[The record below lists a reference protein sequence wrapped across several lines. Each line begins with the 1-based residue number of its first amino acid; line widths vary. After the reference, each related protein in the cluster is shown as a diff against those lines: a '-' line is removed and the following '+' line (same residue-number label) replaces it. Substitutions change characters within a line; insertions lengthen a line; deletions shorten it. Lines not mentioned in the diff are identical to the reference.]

1 MHRIAQALKLFMVT
15 AAVVAAVPLFVSAQP
30 VSRPAPAARPAKKMK
45 PHAQTPKIFF
55 VGPDGDSE
63 KSIAVDPKVNVSLPC
78 VSEGNVKI
86 NGWERNEVRV
96 FVKDGS
102 RIGFKIRQKNRQT
115 GSPNWIVVT
124 GIEHEKDRRR
134 RPNECLWGAEIE
146 IDVPSEAAID
156 MRGRETTTTI
166 DSVRKAIVKNG
177 GGDVSLHN
185 ISGGVYAL
193 TYEGSVAVENSE
205 GTIYLESTSGNIVA
219 FETGPSEIGDTFKA
233 KTNSGTI
240 SLQNL
245 EHRQIEVNSISGSVV
260 FNGTFSSGGLYN
272 FGTSNG
278 SITLALAK
286 DASCMINASYG
297 YGEIKSELPLKNAVY
312 QKNTPIKSLTAM
324 LGDGDSTL
332 KLTTTNGRIY
342 LKPQ

>member
-1 MHRIAQALKLFMVT
+1 MVT
-15 AAVVAAVPLFVSAQP
+15 AAVVAAVPLFMPAQP
-30 VSRPAPAARPAKKMK
+30 LSRPAPTARPAEKMK
-45 PHAQTPKIFF
+45 PHAQTPKFFF
-55 VGPDGDSE
+55 VVGTDGDSE
-63 KSIAVDPKVNVSLPC
+63 KSIAVDPKVNVALPC
-78 VSEGNVKI
+78 VSEGKVKI

-102 RIGFKIRQKNRQT
+102 RIGFKVRQRNRQT
-115 GSPNWIVVT
+115 GAPNWIVISGV
-124 GIEHEKDRRR
+124 EHEPGRRA

-146 IDVPSEAAID
+146 IDVPSGAAID
-156 MRGRETTTTI
+156 MKGRETATTI
-166 DSVRKAIVKNG
+166 DSVRKAVVKNG
-177 GGDVSLHN
+177 GGDLSLRS
-185 ISGGVYAL
+185 ISDGVYAL
-193 TYEGSVAVENSE
+193 TYEGSVTVENSE

-245 EHRQIEVNSISGSVV
+245 EHRQIEVNSISGAVV

-286 DASCMINASYG
+286 DASCIINASYG
-297 YGEIKSELPLKNAVY
+297 YGEIKSDLPLKNARY
-312 QKNTPIKSLTAM
+312 QINTPIKSLTAK
-324 LGDGDSTL
+324 LGDGDGTL
-332 KLTTTNGRIY
+332 KLTTTSGRIY